1 MERKFPVEHF
11 RKFRYTSQGCPLYRK
26 FRKILFHSS
35 LGISKIQLGIFIKL
49 KAPIVTGFRGLI
61 LAVAKKNSEIKGA
74 REKVK
79 LLSILE

>member
-35 LGISKIQLGIFIKL
+35 LGISKIQLGIFYQIE
-49 KAPIVTGFRGLI
+49 
-61 LAVAKKNSEIKGA
+61 SA
-74 REKVK
+74 RRYWFSR
-79 LLSILE
+79 LNFGGS